1 MWGHQLTSG
10 ARRTAHGED
19 DGILG
24 VRVRIGTGNTLQLRA
39 AVRMYVCAARE
50 YDADAP

>member
-10 ARRTAHGED
+10 ARRTAHGD

-24 VRVRIGTGNTLQLRA
+24 VRVRTGAGNTLQLCA
-39 AVRMYVCAARE
+39 AVRMYVWRE